1 MPVPHTDSASGNSMP
16 ATSSP
21 TPQKTP
27 ARTQTS
33 PLHAIALLF
42 ERQPGLAS
50 VLCLL
55 LVCVLTF
62 SLCAPSFLSVTNLLT
77 ILRQNAAAFISATAM
92 TLVITTGGIDLS
104 IGAVAAFSGITMA
117 VLATFWHLPPA
128 FALAGALLAGTVA
141 GTANGLLITRVGM
154 APFIVTLATMS
165 VFRGLSLLIAQGYSL
180 PLPENAPLLE
190 WPGRGWIGPVPV
202 PALIMLACVAAGS
215 ITLHRTRFGRYIT
228 GIGSNQEG
236 VRRTGVNVRRISLTV
251 YALSGLAA
259 ALSGILMTGRLG
271 SASSNIGVGFE
282 LDVIAAVVLGGTSL
296 TGGYGTVI
304 GSALGILTLACL
316 KNGLILAHVSPF
328 LTQIFTGLITIGAI
342 WINMS
347 LKGRDLFGIRKN
359 GDDN

>member
-1 MPVPHTDSASGNSMP
+1 MPGPHTRPLPMHQQAPPRAGLLHK
-16 ATSSP
+16 A
-21 TPQKTP
+21 
-27 ARTQTS
+27 ARM
-33 PLHAIALLF
+33 L

-55 LVCVLTF
+55 FVCVLTF

-104 IGAVAAFSGITMA
+104 IGAVATFSGIAMA
-117 VLATFWHLPPA
+117 VLATFWHLPPVL
-128 FALAGALLAGTVA
+128 ALAGTLLAGTMA
-141 GTANGLLITRVGM
+141 GATNGLLITRVGM

-165 VFRGLSLLIAQGYSL
+165 VFRGLSLFIAQGYSL
-180 PLPENAPLLE
+180 PLPEGEPLLE
-190 WPGRGWIGPVPV
+190 WPGRGWIGPIPV
-202 PALIMLACVAAGS
+202 PAVIMLACVAAGS
-215 ITLHRTRFGRYIT
+215 ITLHRTRFGRYVT
-228 GIGSNQEG
+228 GIGANQEG
-236 VRRTGVNVRRISLTV
+236 VRRTGVNVRRVSLTV

-259 ALSGILMTGRLG
+259 ALSGVLMTGRLG

-296 TGGYGTVI
+296 TGGYGSVI

-347 LKGRDLFGIRKN
+347 LKGRTLFSLGKTAHDR
-359 GDDN
+359 

>member
-1 MPVPHTDSASGNSMP
+1 MPVPHTRQPHMP
-16 ATSSP
+16 QRDAT
-21 TPQKTP
+21 
-27 ARTQTS
+27 RQTG
-33 PLHAIALLF
+33 LHRVVLLL

-50 VLCLL
+50 VVCLL
-55 LVCVLTF
+55 LACIVIF
-62 SLCAPSFLSVTNLLT
+62 SLCAPSFLSMTNFLT
-77 ILRQNAAAFISATAM
+77 ILRQNAASFISAAAM

-104 IGAVAAFSGITMA
+104 TGAIAAFSGIAMA

-128 FALAGALLAGTVA
+128 LALAGALLAGTLA
-141 GTANGLLITRVGM
+141 GTTNGLLITRVGM

-190 WPGRGWIGPVPV
+190 WPGRGWIGPIPV
-202 PALIMLACVAAGS
+202 PALIMLGCVIAAGV
-215 ITLHRTRFGRYIT
+215 TLHRTRFGRYVT

-236 VRRTGVNVRRISLTV
+236 VRRTGVNVRRVSLAV
-251 YALSGLAA
+251 YALSGFAA

-296 TGGYGTVI
+296 AGGYGSVV

-316 KNGLILAHVSPF
+316 KNGLVLAHVSPF
-328 LTQIFTGLITIGAI
+328 LTQILTGLITIGAI
-342 WINMS
+342 WINMAVR
-347 LKGRDLFGIRKN
+347 GRNLFRIGKS
-359 GDDN
+359 DDGN

>member
-1 MPVPHTDSASGNSMP
+1 MSHK
-16 ATSSP
+16 P
-21 TPQKTP
+21 TH
-27 ARTQTS
+27 RREIR
-33 PLHAIALLF
+33 LFHRLALQF
-42 ERQPGLAS
+42 EKQPGLAS

-62 SLCAPSFLSVTNLLT
+62 SFCAPSFFSLTNFLT
-77 ILRQNAAAFISATAM
+77 ILRQNAAAFISATSM

-104 IGAVAAFSGITMA
+104 VGAVAAFSGITMA
-117 VLATFWHLPPA
+117 GLATFWHVPPV
-128 FALAGALLAGTVA
+128 FALGGALLAGTAA
-141 GTANGLLITRVGM
+141 GTANGLLVTRVGM
-154 APFIVTLATMS
+154 APFIVTLASMS
-165 VFRGLSLLIAQGYSL
+165 VFRGLSLLTAQGYSL
-180 PLPENAPLLE
+180 PLPEGASLLE
-190 WPGRGWIGPVPV
+190 WPGRGWLGPVPV
-202 PALIMLACVAAGS
+202 PAIILLLCVVAGS
-215 ITLHRTRFGRYIT
+215 VTLHRTRFGRYVT
-228 GIGSNQEG
+228 GIGSNEEG
-236 VRRTGVNVRRISLTV
+236 VRRTGVNVRRVCLVV

-296 TGGYGTVI
+296 TGGYGSVI

-347 LKGRDLFGIRKN
+347 LKGRDFFGIRKSSH
-359 GDDN
+359 GI

>member
-1 MPVPHTDSASGNSMP
+1 MRLPKA
-16 ATSSP
+16 
-21 TPQKTP
+21 
-27 ARTQTS
+27 
-33 PLHAIALLF
+33 ALLL

-50 VLCLL
+50 VVCLL
-55 LVCVLTF
+55 LVCVLIF
-62 SLCAPSFLSVTNLLT
+62 SFCAPSFLSLANFLT
-77 ILRQNAAAFISATAM
+77 ILRQNAGSFISAAAM

-104 IGAVAAFSGITMA
+104 IGAVAAFSGIAMA
-117 VLATFWHLPPA
+117 VLATFWHLPSVL
-128 FALAGALLAGTVA
+128 ALAGALLAGTVA
-141 GTANGLLITRVGM
+141 GTTNGLLITRIGM

-190 WPGRGWIGPVPV
+190 WPGRGWIGPFPV
-202 PALIMLACVAAGS
+202 PAVIMLGCVAAAG
-215 ITLHRTRFGRYIT
+215 ITLHCTRFGRYVT

-236 VRRTGVNVRRISLTV
+236 VRRTGVNVRRVSLTV

-296 TGGYGTVI
+296 AGGYGSVI

-328 LTQIFTGLITIGAI
+328 LTQILTGLITIGAI
-342 WINMS
+342 WINMT
-347 LKGRDLFGIRKN
+347 LKGRVIFGIGKSDH
-359 GDDN
+359 DD